1 MKLATSTLRLVVLSM
16 AALVV
21 VACVPAGSKGT
32 MPPAGPNGEINPK
45 AAPDFIAVA
54 VGDRDQVGY
63 VPKQFLLPEPTTST
77 ELPHGDPWPVYADD
91 LRTLIG
97 HMIPGKGF
105 VPLGVDPATIPDRP
119 VQMGP
124 SFEPVGGAHV
134 LTLYVQN
141 ASTATA
147 WVASLMDGTVR
158 ESSSFPGG
166 IGAKCLTSAPGG
178 RLLLMDR
185 PPDEVGGQTRLEVT
199 VPSGADEPVTLWI
212 DVDAQGVITQGE
224 GVPGWWRGAPQA
236 C

>member
-1 MKLATSTLRLVVLSM
+1 
-16 AALVV
+16 
-21 VACVPAGSKGT
+21 
-32 MPPAGPNGEINPK
+32 MPPAGPNGDVDPR
-45 AAPDFIAVA
+45 AAPDYIAVA
-54 VGDRDQVGY
+54 VGNRDEVGY

-77 ELPHGDPWPVYADD
+77 ELPHSDPWPVYAED
-91 LRTLIG
+91 LQTLIG

-124 SFEPVGGAHV
+124 SFGPVGGAHV
-134 LTLYVQN
+134 LTLYVHN

-166 IGAKCLTSAPGG
+166 SGAKCLTSAPGG

-185 PPDEVGGQTRLEVT
+185 SPDEAGGQTQLEIS
-199 VPSGADEPVTLWI
+199 VPSGADEAVTLWI
-212 DVDAQGVITQGE
+212 DVDAQGGVTHGQGI
-224 GVPGWWRGAPQA
+224 PDWWPGAPQA